1 MEGSL
6 RSKIDWAIA
15 YSWKEIYRYYLFY
28 LVFGGNFQVQASAGA
43 YTRRGDLPEGFLRY
57 RFGGGL
63 YLEGLY
69 IYGSCIALHC
79 KSEKYFYM
87 NTLLNDS
94 CYHCIIK
101 KIVL

>member
-15 YSWKEIYRYYLFY
+15 YSWKEIYRFYLFY
-28 LVFGGNFQVQASAGA
+28 FVFGGNLYSEGRFTGGFFAVQVW
-43 YTRRGDLPEGFLRY
+43 
-57 RFGGGL
+57 GGL

>member
-1 MEGSL
+1 MEGNLPFLPFLLCIWGQLPSTSPRGGL
-6 RSKIDWAIA
+6 
-15 YSWKEIYRYYLFY
+15 YSEGRFT
-28 LVFGGNFQVQASAGA
+28 GGFFAVQVW
-43 YTRRGDLPEGFLRY
+43 
-57 RFGGGL
+57 GGL